1 MVVYILF
8 YRFLPHH
15 RLVCALLMSCL
26 RNPQRPLSCSVW
38 LVGKHHAGA
47 VFTELFE
54 RLTNLFICHYHR
66 VGLRE
71 QVLRSLAFSLC
82 MLCPPVADA
91 DITFLPCDFYLSIF
105 FIPRLISAVG
115 CLPYCDTWCGLSA
128 TLECMSETC
137 CTRLA
142 GNTARKKSPSAH
154 RRTTLSGYIFVT
166 KARIDNR
173 KKVLNSSISPTCPYN
188 MVNFGPLTAEI
199 FWRVWGTPA
208 YFNGFRD
215 FAALLYATL
224 VVGVSQTAALN
235 RGRHLHST
243 GWPSCWALVHI
254 LVYCLLLR
262 VCEPWIGSVFCHV
275 VSSSSSI
282 FFPRLI
288 SAVGDWMSVS
298 AILLHMVWP

>member
-154 RRTTLSGYIFVT
+154 RRTTLSGYIFAN
-166 KARIDNR
+166 KACIGNR
-173 KKVLNSSISPTCPYN
+173 KNFLNSNIFSTRPRQHSLWVMLLFRLLGRAEPLQIQWPYNHRRASLAAESEIERTMTCPRLCRKRNEDTWSRYCCLTIFPIVDICLTCDDIARQSCA
-188 MVNFGPLTAEI
+188 MVRRWGLFGDFLRPAFPARRFGPA
-199 FWRVWGTPA
+199 
-208 YFNGFRD
+208 
-215 FAALLYATL
+215 
-224 VVGVSQTAALN
+224 S
-235 RGRHLHST
+235 
-243 GWPSCWALVHI
+243 
-254 LVYCLLLR
+254 
-262 VCEPWIGSVFCHV
+262 
-275 VSSSSSI
+275 
-282 FFPRLI
+282 
-288 SAVGDWMSVS
+288 
-298 AILLHMVWP
+298 